1 MSRDQAIA
9 AIDDYYQN
17 GDFEAELAGRIAFK
31 TESNLPNCDAALEAY
46 LEDDLVPYLSDMGFI
61 CNTYPNPRSDAGPFW
76 LRNELKE
83 ATFQQ

>member
-17 GDFEAELAGRIAFK
+17 GNFEAELANRIAFR

-46 LEDDLVPYLSDMGFI
+46 LDDDLVPYLSDMGFI
-61 CNTYPNPRSDAGPFW
+61 CNVYPNPRSVW
-76 LRNELKE
+76 I
-83 ATFQQ
+83 FQRLAAL